1 MEKLLGTI
9 DRSLA
14 AVENSMIVALVTIM
28 VLMAF
33 TQVLLRNF
41 FDSGIL
47 WGDIFLRHLV
57 LWVGFIGASL
67 ATRDEKHISID
78 ALSRLASPRLLP
90 YIKIIT
96 DIATIVVCVLL
107 TNAGYRF
114 VASEKEAHTILF
126 KINGLGDIQAWIF
139 QLIIPLGFGL
149 IAFRFFLKLVER
161 IWRILQ
167 PSAQN

>member
-1 MEKLLGTI
+1 MQKILNTV
-9 DRSLA
+9 DRTLA

-28 VLMAF
+28 VIMAF

-78 ALSRLASPRLLP
+78 ALSRLASLRVLP
-90 YIKIIT
+90 YVKFIT
-96 DIATIVVCVLL
+96 DVATITVCIILA
-107 TNAGYRF
+107 NAGYKF
-114 VASEKEAHTILF
+114 VASEKAANTILF
-126 KINGLGDIQAWIF
+126 KVTGLGDMPAWIF

-149 IAFRFFLKLVER
+149 IAFRFILKFVER
-161 IWRILQ
+161 IWHIIQ

>member
-78 ALSRLASPRLLP
+78 ALSRLAAPRFLP
-90 YIKIIT
+90 YVKIIT
-96 DIATIVVCVLL
+96 DIATIVVCVILA
-107 TNAGYRF
+107 NAGYKF

-126 KINGLGDIQAWIF
+126 KINWLGDIPAWIF

-161 IWRILQ
+161 IWRIFQ
-167 PSAQN
+167 SSPQN